1 MHVAAYARVSTQ
13 RQAEE
18 QTITQQLD
26 RLHAHARTAGWTIMP
41 QHLYRD
47 EGYSGARIDR
57 PALDRLRDAAERGE
71 FQIVLVTAP
80 DRLARRFVHQTL
92 LLEELGQGG
101 CTVVFLDRP
110 ISQDPHD
117 QLLLQ
122 IRGAVA
128 EYERA
133 LIADRTRR
141 GRLAKLRVGQL
152 LPWIHTPYG
161 YRCDP
166 QYPRDPARWRIEESE
181 ANVIRQMFSW
191 YADEGL
197 SIHAIAARL
206 VQRQVPTYHGGW
218 HWHPATVRGMLS
230 NEVYA
235 GMAYGNRDYEVEPR
249 RWRGGRSAVE
259 RQRHHT
265 RHRPRE
271 EWIAV
276 EVPAI
281 ISRELFERVQ
291 ALRPL
296 RQAQARRNNTRYEY
310 LLRARVSCAGCGLA
324 AVGRPEGR
332 HTYYVGNGHQSR
344 GYTGRLQS
352 CAVRSIRT
360 DRLDPWVWND
370 VCRLLT
376 TPQLITEALRKAHAG
391 ELFHDEANER
401 LRHLQRARQKM
412 ERQVERLVDAF
423 TAEVLT
429 LEELKTRRGG
439 LQERIHVLTQQEQEL
454 RQQQHQQVRLTELAA
469 NIAGLCQAIGSGL
482 PTLDFAGRRKIIEL
496 LIDRV
501 ILSQDEIEIRYA
513 IPLTGISP
521 AGKKETLRLP
531 YRALSELAQSLSP
544 DLSALG

>member
-1 MHVAAYARVSTQ
+1 MQVAAYARVSTQ

-18 QTITQQLD
+18 QTIAQQIERLD
-26 RLHAHARTAGWTIMP
+26 AKARAEGWTIAP
-41 QHLYRD
+41 PHLYRD

-71 FQIVLVTAP
+71 FQNVLVTSP

-92 LLEELGQGG
+92 LLEELAQIG

-141 GRLAKLRVGQL
+141 GRVAKLRAGQL

-166 QYPRDPARWRIEESE
+166 QYPRDPTRLRVEEIE
-181 ANVIRQMFSW
+181 AQVIRQMFRW
-191 YADEGL
+191 YADDGL

-206 VQRQVPTYHGGW
+206 RQRGIPTYHGRP
-218 HWHPATVRGMLS
+218 HWHPATVGGMLS

-235 GMAYGNRDYEVEPR
+235 GTAYGNRDYEVEPL
-249 RWRGGRSAVE
+249 RWRGGRSAAE
-259 RQRHHT
+259 RQCHHT

-276 EVPAI
+276 EVPSI
-281 ISRELFERVQ
+281 ISRDLFERVQ

-296 RQAQARRNNTRYEY
+296 RQAQSRRNNTRHQY
-310 LLRARVSCAGCGLA
+310 LLRARVSCAECGLA
-324 AVGRPEGR
+324 ATGRPQGS
-332 HTYYVGNGHQSR
+332 HAYYVCNGHQSR
-344 GYTGRLQS
+344 VQTGRAQS
-352 CAVRSIRT
+352 CSVRAIRA
-360 DRLDPWVWND
+360 DRLDLLVWD
-370 VCRLLT
+370 DLCRLLS
-376 TPQLITEALRKAHAG
+376 TPQVITEALRRAHAG
-391 ELFHDEANER
+391 ELLADDTSER
-401 LRHLQRARQKM
+401 LRQLQRARRKAEQ
-412 ERQVERLVDAF
+412 QIERLVDAF

-429 LEELKTRRGG
+429 LEELKTRRAG
-439 LQERIHVLTQQEQEL
+439 LQERIRGLTQQEREL
-454 RQQQHQQVRLTELAA
+454 RTQQHQQLRLTELDA
-469 NIAGLCQAIGSGL
+469 NIADLCHAIRTGLQM
-482 PTLDFAGRRKIIEL
+482 LDFTGRRQVLEL

-501 ILSQDEIEIRYA
+501 IISHEEVEIRYA
-513 IPLTGISP
+513 IPLTGVR
-521 AGKKETLRLP
+521 AVNKKERLRLP
-531 YRALSELAQSLSP
+531 YRTHA
-544 DLSALG
+544 

>member
-1 MHVAAYARVSTQ
+1 MNVAAYARVSTQ

-18 QTITQQLD
+18 QTIEQQIE
-26 RLHAHARTAGWTIMP
+26 RLHAHARTEGWTIMP
-41 QHLYRD
+41 HHLYRD

-71 FQIVLVTAP
+71 FQSMLVTAP

-92 LLEELGQGG
+92 LLEELAEVG
-101 CTVVFLDRP
+101 CTVTFLDRP
-110 ISQDPHD
+110 MSQDPHD

-141 GRLAKLRVGQL
+141 GRLAKLRTGQL

-166 QYPRDPARWRIEESE
+166 QYPRDPARLRVEETE
-181 ANVIRQMFSW
+181 ASVIRQIFTW
-191 YADEGL
+191 YGHDGL

-206 VQRQVPTYHGGW
+206 MQLGIPTYHGGP
-218 HWHPATVRGMLS
+218 HWHPATVGGMLR

-235 GMAYGNRDYEVEPR
+235 GTAYGNRDYEVEPQ
-249 RWRGGRSAVE
+249 RWRGGRSALE

-276 EVPAI
+276 EVPPI
-281 ISRELFERVQ
+281 ISRELFEEVQ

-296 RQAQARRNNTRYEY
+296 RQAQSRRNNTRHEY
-310 LLRARVSCAGCGLA
+310 LLRARVSCTVCGLA

-332 HTYYVGNGHQSR
+332 HAYYICNGHQSR
-344 GYTGRLQS
+344 VQTGRNHCCS
-352 CAVRSIRT
+352 VRALRA
-360 DRLDPWVWND
+360 DRLDPLVWED
-370 VCRLLT
+370 VSRLLSS
-376 TPQLITEALRKAHAG
+376 PQIITEALRKAHAG
-391 ELFHDEANER
+391 ELLQDDTHDR
-401 LRHLQRARQKM
+401 VRHLQRARLKA
-412 ERQVERLVDAF
+412 ERQIERLVDAF

-429 LEELKTRRGG
+429 LEELKTRRTG
-439 LQERIHVLTQQEQEL
+439 LQERIRVLTQQERDL
-454 RQQQHQQVRLTELAA
+454 GRQQHQQVHLTELSA
-469 NIAGLCQAIGSGL
+469 NIEDLCQAIRAGL
-482 PTLDFAGRRKIIEL
+482 QTLDFSGRRKIIEL

-501 ILSQDEIEIRYA
+501 IISHADIEIRYA
-513 IPLTGISP
+513 IPLTGLSP
-521 AGKKETLRLP
+521 TGKKETLRLP
-531 YRALSELAQSLSP
+531 YRAHVCVAAQ
-544 DLSALG
+544 

>member
-1 MHVAAYARVSTQ
+1 MNVAVYARVSTQ

-26 RLHAHARTAGWTIMP
+26 RLQAQASSEGWTILP

-71 FQIVLVTAP
+71 FQTLLVTAP

-92 LLEELGQGG
+92 LLEELAQLG
-101 CTVVFLDRP
+101 CSVVFLDRP
-110 ISQDPHD
+110 MSQDPHD

-141 GRLAKLRVGQL
+141 GRLAKLRGGQL

-161 YRCDP
+161 YRCDL
-166 QYPRDPARWRIEESE
+166 QYPRDPTRLRIEESE
-181 ANVIRQMFSW
+181 ACVIRQMFSW

-197 SIHAIAARL
+197 SIHAVAARL
-206 VQRQVPTYHGGW
+206 MQRQVPTYHGGW

-235 GMAYGNRDYEVEPR
+235 GTAYGNRDYEVEPR
-249 RWRGGRSAVE
+249 RWRGGRSAAE
-259 RQRHHT
+259 RQRHST

-276 EVPAI
+276 EVPPI

-310 LLRARVSCAGCGLA
+310 LLRARVSCAVCGLA
-324 AVGRPEGR
+324 GVGRPEGQ
-332 HTYYVGNGHQSR
+332 HTYYVCNGHQSR
-344 GYTGRLQS
+344 VYTGRFQS
-352 CAVRSIRT
+352 CSVRSIRT
-360 DRLDPWVWND
+360 DRLDPLVWDD

-376 TPQLITEALRKAHAG
+376 TPQLITDALRKAHAG
-391 ELFHDEANER
+391 ELLHDEANDR
-401 LRHLQRARQKM
+401 LRHLEQARQKV

-429 LEELKTRRGG
+429 LEELKTRRVG
-439 LQERIHVLTQQEQEL
+439 LQERIRILTQQEREL
-454 RQQQHQQVRLTELAA
+454 RQQQHQQVRLTELSS
-469 NIAGLCQAIGSGL
+469 NIEDLCQAIRLGL
-482 PTLDFAGRRKIIEL
+482 QTLDFAGRRRIIEL

-521 AGKKETLRLP
+521 TSKKETLRLP
-531 YRALSELAQSLSP
+531 YRAYT
-544 DLSALG
+544 